1 MKEKIEHIKAFIKK
15 HKTLFIILTVL
26 KVLLKIGV
34 VLFFIAKA
42 NDAKGQS
49 ANKLLRE
56 GNKLYHKE
64 KYNNATES
72 YSKALQKAPKDVRAN
87 FNQGDALYKLNELD
101 KAKELYQVA
110 ANLSAN
116 TDIKAKAHYNIGNAW
131 YKQEKYEESVKA
143 FKASLKLNPKD
154 MDAKY
159 NLMMAM
165 AKLKN
170 NKGGGGDKNQQKDKQ
185 QQDKQDKNQQQNGGD
200 KNQQQKNQQG
210 QQQPQNSPSQ
220 PQQQQAQAQQMS
232 NEEAQK
238 LLDAIGSEESK
249 VQQKLSKEK
258 GKPQKGKVQKD
269 W

>member
-1 MKEKIEHIKAFIKK
+1 MKEKIEHIRAFIKK
-15 HKTLFIILTVL
+15 HKTLIIILTVI

-87 FNQGDALYKLNELD
+87 FNQGDALFKLNELD
-101 KAKELYQVA
+101 KAKELYQA
-110 ANLSAN
+110 AYSLSTN

-143 FKASLKLNPKD
+143 YKASLKLNPKD

-170 NKGGGGDKNQQKDKQ
+170 NNGGGGKNQQQDKK
-185 QQDKQDKNQQQNGGD
+185 QQDKQDKNQQQKGGD

-210 QQQPQNSPSQ
+210 QQPQDNPSP
-220 PQQQQAQAQQMS
+220 PQQQAQAPQMS
-232 NEEAQK
+232 SEEAQK

-258 GKPQKGKVQKD
+258 GKPQSGKRQKD

>member
-1 MKEKIEHIKAFIKK
+1 MMSKSFHNLGNAFYKKE
-15 HKTLFIILTVL
+15 
-26 KVLLKIGV
+26 
-34 VLFFIAKA
+34 
-42 NDAKGQS
+42 D
-49 ANKLLRE
+49 
-56 GNKLYHKE
+56 YE
-64 KYNNATES
+64 KS
-72 YSKALQKAPKDVRAN
+72 
-87 FNQGDALYKLNELD
+87 
-101 KAKELYQVA
+101 VA
-110 ANLSAN
+110 A
-116 TDIKAKAHYNIGNAW
+116 
-131 YKQEKYEESVKA
+131 YKQA
-143 FKASLKLNPKD
+143 LKLNPKD
-154 MDAKY
+154 VDTKY

-170 NKGGGGDKNQQKDKQ
+170 NKGGDGDKNQQKDKQ

-258 GKPQKGKVQKD
+258 GKPQNGKVQKD